1 MVHDGGF
8 ASEHPV
14 VAVRAFD
21 PHACLVAGDD
31 LGPAQGGQHGCSTL
45 IGRLCY
51 ERLTVGS
58 MAAIQ
63 RARAMFSAPL
73 ARAMLSTELRSLAM
87 MPGLI
92 RMRLASSA
100 RVTSR
105 T

>member
-1 MVHDGGF
+1 MLEN
-8 ASEHPV
+8 SE
-14 VAVRAFD
+14 
-21 PHACLVAGDD
+21 LLAG
-31 LGPAQGGQHGCSTL
+31 LFNAHWTPL
-45 IGRLCY
+45 Y

-73 ARAMLSTELRSLAM
+73 ARAMVSTELRSLAM

-105 T
+105 TSWLRLSMAQWFRMASAKGAAGSITEEA